1 MTFIDAVA
9 RLMDAMHRYSRPC
22 ISSTVDDV
30 AVIGVPDDFWGESVK
45 AIVVSTTELKPDD
58 IIEFADQQLAGYKCP
73 RTVDFVAAIP
83 AMQAVRPSK
92 PSSGSPIGRTG
103 RTESRRRQNPN

>member
-58 IIEFADQQLAGYKCP
+58 IIEFCRPAAGGLQM
-73 RTVDFVAAIP
+73 P
-83 AMQAVRPSK
+83 AN
-92 PSSGSPIGRTG
+92 G
-103 RTESRRRQNPN
+103 